1 MKRLLVATTA
11 ALLSLSLTAP
21 AVFAQA
27 TATTSN
33 SRFELDGTLITTGD
47 SISANGTVYVPVWYV
62 TRVLRVLG
70 ITSRWNGTLGVLN
83 IDLPAWV
90 PANLTQPAVS
100 ETDTNATVYVNG
112 IRVLATRSI
121 ARVDPYTRHT
131 TKIVTT
137 YFPSSDLFRLLRDL
151 AIEPDLSA
159 RALNL
164 ALELTV
170 NGPSNLAVGDQAPYS
185 LLWTNRRTGDTG
197 TVPDA
202 LVNWAA
208 EPSPGQIDG
217 QGVFLAQHPGNY
229 DLTANYADASPTA
242 AVAVL
247 APAALTLSADPGLL
261 LAGTDDTTALTA
273 TVLTADDQPVAG
285 ATVNFSSSS
294 SGILTLLH
302 ASAVTNAAGQAT
314 ITGVVGSPGTTVVT
328 ATTTQLQ
335 AQTSVTVENSTIT
348 IQQQTPPPAQPTPA
362 TIVATPAPGTTT
374 SITAGQPQPV
384 TFTVQAANGRP
395 LAGVPLVLGT
405 TGSLLPGDLTEQT
418 AVTGPDGTVEVN
430 YVDTVAGDQGDVTA
444 RVSGGSLSG
453 STGELQVV
461 PGPPY
466 SITPTSVTMYVYDRS
481 MMQDDLYKTPT
492 PEPGLVSGNTLLATP
507 NGNLDWYGVGTSA
520 VIPAEPAYA
529 GIPDAGWDA
538 VTFTVRD
545 RYGNAVDDAPI
556 YFELFTPS
564 GGPCATNPAAYQSSS
579 STNPDADL
587 STFAPCWFDPKP
599 ATGNKTQTLTNAAGQ
614 VTVTAEDGALSTV
627 LQDLPGAFS
636 SDVWYGQ
643 ELDSVNAYVYGDS
656 QVSGSIDL
664 VAVPT
669 PTTSAGGLDATWTS
683 TTNAG
688 TTTYFA
694 TLQDDSEP
702 GGGQPQLLP
711 FNQMATIAATT
722 GDGVP
727 ATIVWPAAAGTG
739 APFAPIGNRSVTAS
753 SLTLPIG
760 ALNSQLGTGI
770 QVVNANTGAELTNFT
785 LTLTYA
791 AVDGQ
796 VFTATHTF

>member
-1 MKRLLVATTA
+1 LKRLLAATTA
-11 ALLSLSLTAP
+11 ALLSLSVTAP
-21 AVFAQA
+21 AVFAQT

-33 SRFELDGTLITTGD
+33 SRFELNGTLITTGD
-47 SISANGTVYVPVWYV
+47 SFSANGTVYVPVWYV
-62 TRVLRVLG
+62 TRVLRILG

-90 PANLTQPAVS
+90 PANLAQPAAA

-112 IRVLATRSI
+112 IRVLATQSI

-137 YFPSSDLFRLLRDL
+137 YFPSADLFGLLRDL
-151 AIEPDLSA
+151 AIEPLLSA
-159 RALNL
+159 QALNL

-170 NGPSNLAVGDQAPYS
+170 NGPNSLAVGGQAPYS
-185 LLWTNRRTGDTG
+185 LLWTNRRTGGTG

-202 LVNWAA
+202 LVNWTA

-217 QGVFLAQHPGNY
+217 QGVFLAQHPGTY
-229 DLTANYADASPTA
+229 DVTANYADASPTA

-247 APAALTLSADPGLL
+247 APAALTLSADPDLL

-273 TVLTADDQPVAG
+273 SVVTADDQPVAG

-294 SGILTLLH
+294 SGILTLSN

-314 ITGVVGSPGTTVVT
+314 ITGVVGSPGTTVIT
-328 ATTTQLQ
+328 ATTAKLQ

-348 IQQQTPPPAQPTPA
+348 VQQQTPPPAQPVPA

-374 SITAGQPQPV
+374 DITAGQSQPV
-384 TFTVQAANGRP
+384 TFTVRTANGQP
-395 LAGVPLVLGT
+395 IAGVPLVLGT
-405 TGSLLPGDLTEQT
+405 TGSLLASDLTEQT
-418 AVTGPDGTVEVN
+418 AVTGPDGTVAVN

-444 RVSGGSLSG
+444 RVSDGSLSG
-453 STGELQVV
+453 STGELEVV

-466 SITPTSVTMYVYDRS
+466 SVTPTSVTMYVYDRS
-481 MMQDDLYKTPT
+481 MMQADLYKTPT
-492 PEPGLVSGNTLLATP
+492 PQQGLVPGNTLQVTSD
-507 NGNLDWYGVGTSA
+507 GNLNWYGVGTSA

-538 VTFTVRD
+538 ITFTVRD
-545 RYGNAVDDAPI
+545 RYGNAVDDAPV

-564 GGPCATNPAAYQSSS
+564 GGPCVTNPAAYQSSS
-579 STNPDADL
+579 ATNPGADL
-587 STFAPCWFDPKP
+587 SVFAPSWFDPNA
-599 ATGNKTQTLTNAAGQ
+599 ATGNQTRTVTNALGE
-614 VTVTAEDGALSTV
+614 VTVTAEDGALSTA
-627 LQDLPGAFS
+627 LQGIPGAFS
-636 SDVWYGQ
+636 LLTWYGQ
-643 ELDSVNAYVYGDS
+643 ELDSVSAYVYGDP

-669 PTTSAGGLDATWTS
+669 PTTSTNGLAATWTS
-683 TTNAG
+683 TTDAG

-694 TLQDDSEP
+694 TLRDDAEP
-702 GGGQPQLLP
+702 GGQGQLLP
-711 FNQMATIAATT
+711 YNQVATITAAT

-727 ATIVWPAAAGTG
+727 AAIVWPAAAGTG
-739 APFAPIGNRSVTAS
+739 APFAPVGNRSVTAS

-760 ALNSQLGTGI
+760 ALISLLGTGI

-785 LTLTYA
+785 LTLTYE

-796 VFTATHTF
+796 VFTATQTF